1 MYNPIL
7 NRTNPVPQRDIQR
20 REDRNRGIHLKVS
33 IENMSFSYNP
43 EVPVLKDVN
52 LEMEGPRFISILGP
66 NGVGKST
73 LIHCINK
80 ILTPTN
86 GDVLIDGRSVKDI
99 TIKEMA
105 RMVGYVPYSA
115 NLTFPMSVLDTVLM
129 GRHPFSKWKSVDE
142 DLDRAYDVL
151 DLLGITDLAMR
162 SFGELS
168 AGQHQKVMLAKGLVQ
183 DTKIL
188 LLDEPTSNLDIR
200 HQLEVTKLLKRLS
213 VEKEMLIVMI
223 SHDLNIAAKF
233 SDEIILMS
241 KGTVFAVGKPEEV
254 MTVENIREVY
264 GVESRIVDDGVP
276 HIILEDSIAECNNG

>member
-1 MYNPIL
+1 MKI
-7 NRTNPVPQRDIQR
+7 
-20 REDRNRGIHLKVS
+20 S

-43 EVPVLKDVN
+43 EVPVLKDIN
-52 LEMEGPRFISILGP
+52 LEMEGPKFISILGP

-80 ILTPTN
+80 ILSPTSGN
-86 GDVLIDGRSVKDI
+86 VLIDGRSVKEI
-99 TIKEMA
+99 SIKEMA
-105 RMVGYVPYSA
+105 RTVGYVPYSA

-142 DLDRAYDVL
+142 DLDKAYDVL

-213 VEKEMLIVMI
+213 VEKGMLIVMI